1 MASPYK
7 TALPYLIGF
16 VTAPLV
22 GMLIKPLVRGAIKT
36 TIGIGL
42 EVKKLAAEA
51 AEDLQDIAAEAGA
64 EFVAAETK
72 SDVSATA
79 FQDHLDGHVRH

>member
-1 MASPYK
+1 MAPPFK
-7 TALPYLIGF
+7 MVLPYLVGF
-16 VTAPLV
+16 ATAPLV
-22 GMLIKPLVRGAIKT
+22 GMIIKPLMRGAIKT

-51 AEDLQDIAAEAGA
+51 AEDLQDLAAEVNA

-72 SDVSATA
+72 SNISATA
-79 FQDHLDGHVRH
+79 LQEHVDGQVR

>member
-1 MASPYK
+1 MAPPYK
-7 TALPYLIGF
+7 LVLPYLVGF

-22 GMLIKPLVRGAIKT
+22 GMVIKPLMRGAIKT

-51 AEDLQDIAAEAGA
+51 AEDLQDLAAEVSA
-64 EFVAAETK
+64 EFAAAETE
-72 SDVSATA
+72 SNVSATVL
-79 FQDHLDGHVRH
+79 QEHLDGQVR